1 MIGEIAKAKQLKQP
15 SKTHDVAKRFRRNL
29 FNFNEDPSSQL
40 NEIFLNLQE
49 LNPEQNLTD
58 NCKMFE

>member
-1 MIGEIAKAKQLKQP
+1 MIDEIVKAKYLEQTAR
-15 SKTHDVAKRFRRNL
+15 THEVAKRFRRNL
-29 FNFNEDPSSQL
+29 SNFNEDPSSQL